1 MGSVSIVEE
10 SNLKESEAQSLLAR
24 DRSPRREMGKIP
36 GVMGHLPSFLPPGAP
51 KAIVI
56 FSFSYLAFLQS
67 GIVIELVESGIVSRK
82 WWTEAIVEIKSE
94 CSGEATQLGRSR
106 SGRLA

>member
-1 MGSVSIVEE
+1 
-10 SNLKESEAQSLLAR
+10 
-24 DRSPRREMGKIP
+24 MGKIP